1 MKSWSTEDFTPI
13 FLTTTR
19 SMDSND
25 TTMFVWTYG
34 RLCVE
39 KTDTVST

>member
-13 FLTTTR
+13 SLTTTR

-25 TTMFVWTYG
+25 TTMFVWTYVK
-34 RLCVE
+34 LCAE
-39 KTDTVST
+39 KMDTVST